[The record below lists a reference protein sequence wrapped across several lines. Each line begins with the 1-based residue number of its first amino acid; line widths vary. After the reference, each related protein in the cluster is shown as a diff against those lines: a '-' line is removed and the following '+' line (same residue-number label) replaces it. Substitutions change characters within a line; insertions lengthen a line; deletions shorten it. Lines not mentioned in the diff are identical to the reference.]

1 MDLLTSDGMF
11 DVLLSE
17 SRLNL
22 ILGWLPSYRYVCLLS
37 GPVGPRFIFTSVSA
51 VLLQIKLA
59 ISSTTPYP
67 ARLQTDWDR

>member
-1 MDLLTSDGMF
+1 MVCLTRF
-11 DVLLSE
+11 AFYEVLLSVI
-17 SRLNL
+17 S
-22 ILGWLPSYRYVCLLS
+22 GWLPSYWYVCLGNRRSRLAFTR
-37 GPVGPRFIFTSVSA
+37 VIFTSVSA